1 MKTRIRTL
9 SPLVLAAALLT
20 ACVDDSQTAAREPEA
35 DAVTAD
41 ATTPDSSA
49 DATTTDAGPTA
60 DADAPPP
67 DAAPPPPPPPEACAD
82 EDDLAP
88 NDLAERAAPIEAGFG
103 RDDLFLCA
111 GSSDWFRLTLSAQ
124 ERVLVQIAANPTDRD
139 LDLLLLSEAG
149 EVVATS
155 ATETGEERLAYTAEA
170 AGTYFVQVIGG
181 FRDVEVQYALS
192 VTSQCRLDSQC
203 GPNQA
208 CSAFTGECVD
218 VPPPERA
225 CGADTFEPNDTDA
238 TAAMLD
244 ADGPPIDAVV
254 CALSPD
260 WYVLPAEAGDTW
272 DVLLTFAQGE
282 DLDFVVRD
290 LSTGALVAS
299 ATGDANSNPERARI
313 SHLSAGRYALGVLLA
328 DGGRNGRRELP
339 YRLDVARTAGRCASD
354 RDCAG
359 LGRPLCDGT
368 SGVCVP
374 VPDAGQVQLG
384 DTCGTTEDCADAEAT
399 CYQGRAGGQDNLCT
413 VPCQDDAQ
421 CDVLA
426 RNAYCQFSGRRGGVC
441 LYPCETDLDCA
452 SDFRECVAG
461 RCEIRQQC
469 RSSADCPDGD
479 VCAQTPFGAFL
490 CSAPPPPATCGDDG
504 QPNDTPATATPL
516 DASGMNVG
524 GLACQGDRDWF
535 VVNVPADRAGDT
547 LRVQVSF
554 RAGVDIDAYAAV
566 VNGAD
571 GVLIG
576 AATSPDMT
584 TETIELRFAPAG
596 SVYFRVEQ
604 FASDALADTPYTI
617 SAELVDAPSGC
628 TVEGNE
634 CLDLEYPRITCD
646 AASGACL
653 PLRGDGQVA
662 LGGLCDS
669 DDDCG
674 AGAEACWTFEGADGV
689 RAGANICT
697 HTCQAEADCAD
708 VPNTTCIAFQQGQF
722 AVCLPPR

>member
-1 MKTRIRTL
+1 MNTRIRTL

-20 ACVDDSQTAAREPEA
+20 ACVDDSQTAALEPEA

-41 ATTPDSSA
+41 VTTPDSSA
-49 DATTTDAGPTA
+49 DATPTDAGPTA

-67 DAAPPPPPPPEACAD
+67 DAAPPPPPPEACAD

-88 NDLAERAAPIEAGFG
+88 NDVTERAAPIETGFT
-103 RDDLFLCA
+103 RDNLFLCA
-111 GSSDWFRLTLSAQ
+111 GSADWFRLTLSAQ
-124 ERVLVQIAANPTDRD
+124 ERVLVQLAANPADRD

-155 ATETGEERLAYTAEA
+155 ATESGEERLAYTAEA

-203 GPNQA
+203 GSNQA

-218 VPPPERA
+218 LPPPERA
-225 CGADTFEPNDTDA
+225 CGADAFEPNDTDA
-238 TAAMLD
+238 NAAMLD
-244 ADGPPIDAVV
+244 ADGPPIDAVA

-339 YRLDVARTAGRCASD
+339 YRLDVARTAGRCEAD

-359 LGRPLCDGT
+359 LGRPLCDVA

-413 VPCQDDAQ
+413 VTCQDDAQ

-504 QPNDTPATATPL
+504 QPNDTPATATAL
-516 DASGMNVG
+516 ETRGMSVG

-535 VVNVPADRAGDT
+535 VVDVPADRAGGT

-566 VNGAD
+566 VSGAE

-584 TETIELRFAPAG
+584 TETIELRFVPAG
-596 SVYFRVEQ
+596 SIYFRVEQ
-604 FASDALADTPYTI
+604 FSSDALADTPYTI

-628 TVEGNE
+628 TAEGNE
-634 CLDLEYPRITCD
+634 CLGLEFPRITCD
-646 AASGACL
+646 AATGACL

-674 AGAEACWTFEGADGV
+674 AGAEACWTFEGAEGV

>member
-1 MKTRIRTL
+1 MNTSPRAL
-9 SPLVLAAALLT
+9 SLLALAAALLT
-20 ACVDDSQTAAREPEA
+20 ACAKDTPTAAREPET
-35 DAVTAD
+35 DAVA
-41 ATTPDSSA
+41 
-49 DATTTDAGPTA
+49 TDAAMPDAAPDAA
-60 DADAPPP
+60 DSDAALPPP
-67 DAAPPPPPPPEACAD
+67 DAAPPPPDAAPPPPPPEACAD

-88 NDLAERAAPIEAGFG
+88 NDLAERAAPIEAGFA

-111 GSSDWFRLTLSAQ
+111 GGADWYRLTLSVQ
-124 ERVLVQIAANPTDRD
+124 ERVLVQLAANPADRD
-139 LDLLLLSEAG
+139 LDLLLLSESG

-155 ATETGEERLAYTAEA
+155 ATETGEERLAYTAES
-170 AGTYFVQVIGG
+170 AGTYFVQVVGG
-181 FRDVEVQYALS
+181 FRDVEVPYALS

-203 GPNQA
+203 GPSQA

-218 VPPPERA
+218 LPPPARA
-225 CGADTFEPNDTDA
+225 CGADAFEPNDTDA

-244 ADGPPIDAVV
+244 VDGPPIDAVV
-254 CALSPD
+254 CAVSPD
-260 WYVLPAEAGDTW
+260 WYVLPAESGETW

-282 DLDFVVRD
+282 DVDFVVRD

-299 ATGDANSNPERARI
+299 ETGDANTNPERARL
-313 SHLSAGRYALGVLLA
+313 SHLAAGRYALGVLLA

-354 RDCAG
+354 QACAG
-359 LGRPLCDGT
+359 LGRPLCDVA
-368 SGVCVP
+368 SGVCVA

-384 DTCGTTEDCADAEAT
+384 DTCGTTEDCADAQAT

-413 VPCQDDAQ
+413 VSCQDDAQ
-421 CDVLA
+421 CEVLA

-441 LYPCETDLDCA
+441 LYPCETDLDC
-452 SDFRECVAG
+452 SSNFRECIAG

-490 CSAPPPPATCGDDG
+490 CSAPQPPAACGDDG
-504 QPNDTPATATPL
+504 QPNDTPATATRL
-516 DASGMNVG
+516 DVSGMSVG

-535 VVNVPADRAGDT
+535 VVDVPADRSGDT
-547 LRVQVSF
+547 LRVQVNF
-554 RAGVDIDAYAAV
+554 RAGVDIDVYAALV
-566 VNGAD
+566 EGAD
-571 GVLIG
+571 GTLVG

-596 SVYFRVEQ
+596 PVYFRVEQ
-604 FASDALADTPYTI
+604 FSSDALADTPYTI
-617 SAELVDAPSGC
+617 SAELVAVEAGC

-634 CLDLEYPRITCD
+634 CLDLEFPRITCD

-653 PLRGDGQVA
+653 PLQGDGQIA

-708 VPNTTCIAFQQGQF
+708 VPNTTCIAFQRGQF